1 MRDLRVRVSGRE
13 AFAYTL
19 IQKIMEEKGLSN
31 MKIPHDHDPRAEMT
45 LAQMPVEED
54 MIKVSGL
61 MKQIGDP
68 SRLKIFW
75 ILCHVE
81 ECVIDIAAMAG
92 MSSSAVSH
100 HLRLLKSAGLITSRR
115 EGKEMYYRLADT
127 DVAKKLHYAVEEILE
142 ISCPR

>member
-127 DVAKKLHYAVEEILE
+127 DVARKLHYAVEEILE

>member
-1 MRDLRVRVSGRE
+1 MN
-13 AFAYTL
+13 
-19 IQKIMEEKGLSN
+19 KK
-31 MKIPHDHDPRAEMT
+31 KIPHGHDAGSDSIMEK
-45 LAQMPVEED
+45 MPDEGD
-54 MIKVSGL
+54 IAAVSEL
-61 MKQIGDP
+61 MKQMGDP
-68 SRLKIFW
+68 SRLRIFW

-115 EGKEMYYRLADT
+115 EGKEMYYKIADT
-127 DVAKKLHYAVEEILE
+127 DIARRLHYAVEDVME

>member
-127 DVAKKLHYAVEEILE
+127 DVARKLHYAVEEILE
-142 ISCPR
+142 ISCSR